1 MSRSGL
7 PATRLHRL
15 GLLAL
20 LLCFAAP
27 SWSAVNCSITN
38 SPVLTFGNVDPFTQT
53 IQDATV
59 QLNWQCSRGLLDST
73 ANTMCLYASAGN
85 GPIAPRQLSHA
96 AGGPPLNFN
105 LFRDSARSII
115 LGQPGESENRG
126 LAVNVT
132 MPLFT
137 FSASGTV
144 TLYGRLLTPLPANTR
159 AGLHENL
166 LINSLVG
173 VRTGGTGQNCD
184 NISNFATSSTYTLQ
198 TRVNILDQ
206 CRVETTDMDF
216 GTQGLLL
223 NAVDSTSAVR
233 VRCSNQTAF
242 TVQLNDGL
250 HAAGGNRRMRS
261 ASNNFLIYEL
271 FRDPARNQRWG
282 SSAGQRAA
290 GTGIGPG
297 NIIELPVYGRV
308 PAAPAAAPGS
318 YSDTITVTVEF

>member
-1 MSRSGL
+1 MTGARH
-7 PATRLHRL
+7 PAQVTLRLC
-15 GLLAL
+15 LLTL
-20 LLCFAAP
+20 LLSVAP
-27 SWSAVNCSITN
+27 QAWSAVNCSITN
-38 SPVLTFGNVDPFTQT
+38 SPVLTFGDVDPFTQT

-59 QLNWQCSRGLLDST
+59 QLNWQCDRGIFDSFN
-73 ANTMCLYASAGN
+73 NTMCIYASRGN
-85 GPIAPRQLSHA
+85 GPIAPRQLSNP
-96 AGGPPLNFN
+96 AGNPSLSFN

-115 LGQPGESENRG
+115 LGQPGEGENRG
-126 LAVNVT
+126 LSVNVSL
-132 MPLFT
+132 PLLS
-137 FSASGTV
+137 FSTSGTV

-166 LINSLVG
+166 LINSRVG
-173 VRTGGTGQNCD
+173 VRTGGTGQSCD
-184 NISNFATSSTYTLQ
+184 NISNFSTSSTYTLQ

-261 ASNNFLIYEL
+261 ANNDLLIYEL
-271 FRDPARNQRWG
+271 FRDPARSQRWG
-282 SSAGQRAA
+282 SSTGQRAV

-308 PAAPAAAPGS
+308 PAAPGAAPGS
-318 YSDTITVTVEF
+318 YSDTITVMVEF

>member
-1 MSRSGL
+1 MTHARH
-7 PATRLHRL
+7 PAAKMPRLVL
-15 GLLAL
+15 AAL
-20 LLCFAAP
+20 LLCLAAP
-27 SWSAVNCSITN
+27 TWSAVNCSITN

-59 QLNWQCSRGLLDST
+59 QLNWQCDRGLFDST
-73 ANTMCLYASAGN
+73 ANTLCIYASAGA
-85 GPIAPRQLSHA
+85 GPIAPRQLVNA
-96 AGGPPLNFN
+96 DGAPALNFN
-105 LFRDSARSII
+105 LFRDSGRSVI

-126 LAVNVT
+126 LAVNVSL
-132 MPLFT
+132 PLLT
-137 FSASGTV
+137 FSTSGTV

-166 LINSLVG
+166 LINSRTG
-173 VRTGGTGQNCD
+173 VRTGGTGQSCD
-184 NISNFATSSTYTLQ
+184 NINSFSTSSTYTLQ

-250 HAAGGNRRMRS
+250 HASGGNRRMRS
-261 ASNNFLIYEL
+261 ASNHHLVYEL
-271 FRDPARNQRWG
+271 FRDAARSQRWG
-282 SSAGQRAA
+282 STAGQRVT
-290 GTGIGPG
+290 GVGIGPG

-308 PAAPAAAPGS
+308 PAAPSAPPGS
-318 YSDTITVTVEF
+318 YSDTITILVEF